1 MRKGIVL
8 PALLLGLALAAPASA
23 QTAVKDISL
32 KAAQDLASATLED
45 CTKKGFKVAVTVVD
59 RDGRVKLIIRGDGTG
74 PHTLSTSQRKAFTA
88 LTFKA
93 TTIATIDRVAKNPGS
108 ANLKDISGVL
118 LLGGG
123 VPIKVGNEVVGAVG
137 VSGAPGGDKDEAC
150 AMVGLKKIEGMLR

>member
-1 MRKGIVL
+1 MRKGIGV
-8 PALLLGLALAAPASA
+8 ALLSGLALAAPASA
-23 QTAVKDISL
+23 QMAVKDISL
-32 KAAQDLASATLED
+32 KAAQELANATLED
-45 CTKKGFKVAVTVVD
+45 CTKKGFRVAVTVVD

-74 PHTLSTSQRKAFTA
+74 PHTLSTSRRKAFTA

-93 TTIATIDRVAKNPGS
+93 TTIATVERVAKNPAS

-123 VPIKVGNEVVGAVG
+123 VPIKIGNEVVGAVG

-150 AMVGLKKIEGMLR
+150 AMAGLKKIEGMLR

>member
-1 MRKGIVL
+1 MRKGF
-8 PALLLGLALAAPASA
+8 ALLAVLLGLAWAAPASA

-32 KAAQDLASATLED
+32 KAAQDLANATLDD

-74 PHTLSTSQRKAFTA
+74 PHTLSTSRRKAFTA

>member
-1 MRKGIVL
+1 MRKGIGV
-8 PALLLGLALAAPASA
+8 ALLSGLALAAPASA
-23 QTAVKDISL
+23 QMAVKDISL
-32 KAAQDLASATLED
+32 KAAQELANATLED
-45 CTKKGFKVAVTVVD
+45 CTKKGFRVAVTVVD

-74 PHTLSTSQRKAFTA
+74 PHTLSTSRRKAFTA

-93 TTIATIDRVAKNPGS
+93 TTIATVERVAKNPGA

-123 VPIKVGNEVVGAVG
+123 VPIKIGSEVVGAVG

>member
-1 MRKGIVL
+1 MRKGIGV
-8 PALLLGLALAAPASA
+8 ALLSGLALAAPASA
-23 QTAVKDISL
+23 QMDVKDISL
-32 KAAQDLASATLED
+32 KAAQELANATLED
-45 CTKKGFKVAVTVVD
+45 CAKKGFRVAVTVVD

-74 PHTLSTSQRKAFTA
+74 PHTLSTSRRKAFTA

-93 TTIATIDRVAKNPGS
+93 TTIATVERVAKNPGA

-123 VPIKVGNEVVGAVG
+123 VPIKVGSEVVGAVG

>member
-1 MRKGIVL
+1 MRKGIGV
-8 PALLLGLALAAPASA
+8 ALLSGLALAAPASA
-23 QTAVKDISL
+23 QMDVKDISL
-32 KAAQDLASATLED
+32 KAAQELANATLED
-45 CTKKGFKVAVTVVD
+45 CAKKGFRVAVTVVD

-74 PHTLSTSQRKAFTA
+74 PHTLSTSRRKAFTA

-93 TTIATIDRVAKNPGS
+93 TTIATVERVARNPGA

-123 VPIKVGNEVVGAVG
+123 VPIKIGSEVVGAVG

>member
-1 MRKGIVL
+1 MRKGIGA
-8 PALLLGLALAAPASA
+8 ALLSGLALAAPAPA

-32 KAAQDLASATLED
+32 KAAQGFASATLED
-45 CTKKGFKVAVTVVD
+45 CAKKGFRVAVTVVD

-74 PHTLSTSQRKAFTA
+74 PHTLSTSRRKAFTA

-93 TTIATIDRVAKNPGS
+93 TTIATVERVAKNPGA

-123 VPIKVGNEVVGAVG
+123 VPIKIGNEVVGAVG

-150 AMVGLKKIEGMLR
+150 AMAGLKKIEGMLR

>member
-1 MRKGIVL
+1 MRKGIGV
-8 PALLLGLALAAPASA
+8 ALLSGLALAAPASA
-23 QTAVKDISL
+23 QMAVKDISL
-32 KAAQDLASATLED
+32 KAAQELANATLED
-45 CTKKGFKVAVTVVD
+45 CAKKGFRVAVTVVD

-74 PHTLSTSQRKAFTA
+74 PHTLSTSRRKAFTA

-93 TTIATIDRVAKNPGS
+93 TTIATVERVARNPGA

-123 VPIKVGNEVVGAVG
+123 VPIKIGSEVVGAVG